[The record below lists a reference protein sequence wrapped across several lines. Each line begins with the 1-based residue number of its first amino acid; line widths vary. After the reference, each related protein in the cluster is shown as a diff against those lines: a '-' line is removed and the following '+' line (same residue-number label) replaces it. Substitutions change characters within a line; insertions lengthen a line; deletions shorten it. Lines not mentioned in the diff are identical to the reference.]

1 MKSQKENSQ
10 FLEDIESL
18 LNNSLWSEIRC
29 IVLNIE
35 SVDNQ
40 NIHILELSGIEIE
53 NFKITGKIFWIH
65 IKPEICK
72 INDSNNLS
80 KTKYY
85 DYDNYDG
92 YYVYDSKNQLEK
104 FINFI
109 GNDSYLVF
117 HDISDYYLLENEIH
131 IKLAI
136 KY

>member
-53 NFKITGKIFWIH
+53 
-65 IKPEICK
+65 
-72 INDSNNLS
+72 
-80 KTKYY
+80 
-85 DYDNYDG
+85 
-92 YYVYDSKNQLEK
+92 K
-104 FINFI
+104 F
-109 GNDSYLVF
+109 
-117 HDISDYYLLENEIH
+117 
-131 IKLAI
+131 
-136 KY
+136 

>member
-65 IKPEICK
+65 INQEICA
-72 INDSNNLS
+72 IN
-80 KTKYY
+80 
-85 DYDNYDG
+85 
-92 YYVYDSKNQLEK
+92 
-104 FINFI
+104 
-109 GNDSYLVF
+109 
-117 HDISDYYLLENEIH
+117 
-131 IKLAI
+131 
-136 KY
+136 

>member
-53 NFKITGKIFWIH
+53 NFNNYKIFWIH
-65 IKPEICK
+65 IKQEICTT
-72 INDSNNLS
+72 NDPNNLS

-85 DYDNYDG
+85 DFDNYCE
-92 YYVYDSKNQLEK
+92 YYVNDSKNQLQK
-104 FINFI
+104 FI
-109 GNDSYLVF
+109 
-117 HDISDYYLLENEIH
+117 
-131 IKLAI
+131 
-136 KY
+136 

>member
-40 NIHILELSGIEIE
+40 NIHILELSGIEIK

-85 DYDNYDG
+85 DYDNYD
-92 YYVYDSKNQLEK
+92 
-104 FINFI
+104 
-109 GNDSYLVF
+109 
-117 HDISDYYLLENEIH
+117 
-131 IKLAI
+131 
-136 KY
+136 